1 MTYETSRLTT
11 LEETTALVRS
21 GIDPD
26 INTWDDETL
35 QRASDVLDRAQQA
48 KIERLSTGAICKCGH
63 KRNGHSK
70 FINGLFTGCQECE
83 CLSFQ
88 WSE

>member
-35 QRASDVLDRAQQA
+35 QRASDVLDKAQQA
-48 KIERLSTGAICKCGH
+48 KMERLNFGKAV
-63 KRNGHSK
+63 
-70 FINGLFTGCQECE
+70 
-83 CLSFQ
+83 
-88 WSE
+88 